1 MRGIMKRLAVVLLV
15 LLKVATAYPF
25 QKEEDVLKKM
35 EATGKALKSLS
46 ATIWQQK
53 TNTQIGIQ
61 DPPESGDLYYV
72 PARGGKM
79 RLRIDIVKPAKTIV
93 VNGDEVKFYQPD
105 IRQLLLTS
113 IKGASKNQSVA
124 SLAITFG
131 SVAAI
136 RSNYNVAFVR
146 EETLSGEPT
155 ALLSLTPKT
164 KGAYKKIDL
173 WISQRHWMPVQQRLV
188 ESNDDVIVIKLTNL
202 KPNSQFDATKLIDSF
217 NPANVKVVKG

>member
-1 MRGIMKRLAVVLLV
+1 MKEFLNALLLILTVVSV
-15 LLKVATAYPF
+15 AYPF

-35 EATGKALKSLS
+35 EATGKTLKSLS

-72 PARGGKM
+72 PAKSGKM
-79 RLRIDIVKPAKTIV
+79 RLRIDIMKPAKTIV
-93 VNGDEVKFYQPD
+93 VSGDEVKFYQPE
-105 IRQLLLTS
+105 IRQVLLTS
-113 IKGASKNQSVA
+113 IKSASRTQSVA

-136 RSNYNVAFVR
+136 RGNYNVAFVR
-146 EETLSGEPT
+146 EEVVNGEPT

-164 KGAYKKIDL
+164 KGPYKKIEL
-173 WISQRHWMPVQQRLV
+173 WVSQKQWLPVQQRLV
-188 ESNDDVIVIKLTNL
+188 ESNDDVIVIKITNL
-202 KPNSQFDATKLIDSF
+202 KPNSQFDAAKLIDGF
-217 NPANVKVVKG
+217 NPPNVKVVKG